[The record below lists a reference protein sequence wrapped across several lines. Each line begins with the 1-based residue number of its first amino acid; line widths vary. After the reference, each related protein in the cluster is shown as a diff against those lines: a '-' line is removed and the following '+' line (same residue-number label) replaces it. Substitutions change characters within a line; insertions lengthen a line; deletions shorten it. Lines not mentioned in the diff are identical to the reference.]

1 MSQSKKTTLRNLYIL
16 CSMNR
21 RKKVFC
27 SADVARTLKIKLASA
42 STRLR
47 HAVRYGVVV
56 INRESYPHEYRVV
69 KDWEVMIFRLSGV
82 DFSAEISA
90 GEGLPP
96 PPTPV
101 ARTKYEDAYAAARPP
116 HLDKPSATAC
126 LCGVWG
132 WVRPTAG
139 AAA

>member
-1 MSQSKKTTLRNLYIL
+1 MSHAKKTTLRNLYIL

-21 RKKVFC
+21 RKKVFR

-56 INRESYPHEYRVV
+56 INRDVYPHEYRVA
-69 KDWEVMIFRLSGV
+69 KDWEAMLFKLSGM

-90 GEGLPP
+90 GEGLPLP
-96 PPTPV
+96 PVV
-101 ARTKYEDAYAAARPP
+101 ARTKYEDAYAVARPP
-116 HLDKPSATAC
+116 HMDQPSATAC
-126 LCGVWG
+126 LAMVWG